1 MNRIIELIDPAAT
14 AWAGFLVGGLI
25 LSCGIYFLYRILGP
39 LLVNFRRGSAATAH
53 RVLVLLF
60 VVLVFTP
67 VLSFLKPF
75 SQEIT
80 SPKPQAFAAVDAVSD
95 AGIPATANSQ
105 SPKPS
110 GNAPELFAAPASKWI
125 ESAHW
130 PILLAAS
137 WAITVSILLVRLIF
151 SLAALRTLHRRVRIL
166 PLPPG
171 LPCRRRIQ
179 LAESTLVEI
188 PIAVGLWSPKV
199 LLPPD
204 LAAELSGDDWHRV
217 LHHEIAHLERYDD
230 WSNLLERLS
239 IALNPFNPF
248 LWLVGNELQEVR
260 EIVCDDWVLARFN
273 HAESYAE
280 LLARLATGG
289 ARASTLAAGASRAG
303 RQLYRRL
310 SRILDLERDRDLR
323 PCLFTTV
330 LAGIGLV
337 ASSAVALLL
346 LPVVVFAPSVR
357 ADEAHAPIGSVVQT
371 QANDNKQPAQ
381 AGKTVAADPEII
393 ALLKHSA
400 ETDND
405 PRVRDAAIA
414 SLCAINGDQATDA
427 LLQLLDESKEDRAKV
442 LVLYG
447 LDRDRISDTKVR
459 GKLKEF
465 AFGNASLPVR
475 FAALDQ
481 LAAAGDDSATDQF
494 LSIYRSAAE
503 KPIKERCLLGLA
515 RIGSKASKDFL
526 MATAKDDPDPEMRLT
541 ALRALADPGSVEHNF
556 TFMDGIPSPD
566 GRHFRVLLGEHIAG
580 DPGNLVGD
588 VIRQKLEIATG
599 KLRRPDLGGWMDGG
613 PPAIQIPPDGF
624 TQGTLIPHGP
634 PVPPPLAA
642 PERVPESGSQDLPP
656 PPEP

>member
-1 MNRIIELIDPAAT
+1 MNRIIDLINPEAT
-14 AWAGFLVGGLI
+14 ACAGLLVGGLI
-25 LSCGIYFLYRILGP
+25 LSCGIYFVYRILGP
-39 LLVNFRRGSAATAH
+39 LLVNFRCGSAATTH

-60 VVLVFTP
+60 AVLVFTP
-67 VLSFLKPF
+67 VLSFLKLY
-75 SQEIT
+75 SQEMT
-80 SPKPQAFAAVDAVSD
+80 SPKPQPFAAVDVASD
-95 AGIPATANSQ
+95 AGIPGTTDSQ
-105 SPKPS
+105 SPKPLR
-110 GNAPELFAAPASKWI
+110 NAPESFAAPVSKWI

-130 PILLAAS
+130 PILLAAG
-137 WAITVSILLVRLIF
+137 WAIAVSILLVRLIF

-166 PLPPG
+166 PFPPG
-171 LPCRRRIQ
+171 LHCRRRIQ
-179 LAESTLVEI
+179 LAESPLVKI

-204 LAAELSGDDWHRV
+204 LAAELSADDWHRV
-217 LHHEIAHLERYDD
+217 LHHEIAHLERFDD
-230 WSNLLERLS
+230 WSNFLERLS
-239 IALNPFNPF
+239 IAVNPFNPF
-248 LWLVGNELQEVR
+248 LWLVGNELQELR

-280 LLARLATGG
+280 LLARLAVGG

-337 ASSAVALLL
+337 ASSVAALLL
-346 LPVVVFAPSVR
+346 LPVVVFNPSVR
-357 ADEAHAPIGSVVQT
+357 ADEAHAYFGSVVQT
-371 QANDNKQPAQ
+371 QADDNKQPAQ
-381 AGKTVAADPEII
+381 TGKTAAADPEII

-414 SLCAINGDQATDA
+414 SLCAINGDQATEA

-447 LDRDRISDTKVR
+447 LDPGRISDPKVR
-459 GKLKEF
+459 EKLKEF

-481 LAAAGDDSATDQF
+481 LAAAADDSATNQF
-494 LSIYRSAAE
+494 LSIYRSSAE
-503 KPIKERCLLGLA
+503 KAIKEHCLLGLA
-515 RIGSKASKDFL
+515 RISSKSSKDFL

-541 ALRALADPGSVEHNF
+541 ALHALADPGSIQHNF
-556 TFMDGIPSPD
+556 TLTDGIPSPD

-580 DPGNLVGD
+580 DPGD
-588 VIRQKLEIATG
+588 VVRQKLEIATG
-599 KLRRPDLGGWMDGG
+599 KLRRPDLGGWVDGLPGIQDG
-613 PPAIQIPPDGF
+613 PQIPPDGF
-624 TQGTLIPHGP
+624 PTGTLIPHGP
-634 PVPPPLAA
+634 P
-642 PERVPESGSQDLPP
+642 PP
-656 PPEP
+656 PPTEP